1 MDEMQTAEELARL
14 SWLETA
20 TVRAYDS
27 VEHKV
32 TDEDL
37 RQRLGAFRNDHARH
51 LSRMHRLLEKTAGG
65 PEPSTEFIA
74 FVREELNVVERTQDA
89 RHALEHLLLLER
101 ANAMFFADA
110 LAAEL
115 PGEAEALV
123 SEEYED
129 SGRHVDEVELH
140 APHAVVG
147 AGTSGL
153 SAGIGG
159 GTGVTPEGGIIP
171 GAVPSRLPQSP
182 TERQM
187 ESDIRG
193 DVPPG
198 FPGGGG
204 GGKGDR

>member
-37 RQRLGAFRNDHARH
+37 RQRLGGFRADHARH
-51 LSRMHRLLEKTAGG
+51 LARMHRLLEKTAGG
-65 PEPSTEFIA
+65 IEPPAEFIS
-74 FVREELNVVERTQDA
+74 FVREELSVVERTQDP
-89 RHALEHLLLLER
+89 RHALEHLLLIER

-110 LAAEL
+110 LAADL
-115 PGEAEALV
+115 PAEAGQLV
-123 SEEYED
+123 AEEHED
-129 SGRHVDEVELH
+129 AERHVSEVELH
-140 APHAVVG
+140 APHAIVG
-147 AGTSGL
+147 TGTSGL
-153 SAGIGG
+153 STGTGG
-159 GTGVTPEGGIIP
+159 GVAVTAEGGIVP
-171 GAVPSRLPQSP
+171 GAVPSHLPQSP
-182 TERQM
+182 IERQM

-198 FPGGGG
+198 IPGQ
-204 GGKGDR
+204 KR